1 MNRNGD
7 EIGGG
12 EPPRAETAI
21 PRLTRNGYE
30 RRPETE
36 VDIRALLEM
45 RGAALLDGFCES
57 RPDARGYRRTEALI
71 FFLRRAWTEGDE
83 RTLSGLFRLL
93 LERCRPFLR
102 DQVRGFEEHAR
113 EDIIADIYEE
123 MTSLLLRDDD
133 SSDFLQ
139 RSFWQYLKR
148 RTVTAVMSARKR
160 WRRTEFFDDR
170 AADDEEDTRSGI
182 EMVRDNDLSPE
193 EQALLQDGL
202 AVLPF
207 ELRELFVLRHME
219 AWRVGDES
227 RDGSSSGDPTLAE
240 RYGISPRAVRKRLA
254 KAEELLERYR
264 KDSA

>member
-1 MNRNGD
+1 MNDTG

-12 EPPRAETAI
+12 EPPRPEAAI

-36 VDIRALLEM
+36 VDIRALLGL

-57 RPDARGYRRTEALI
+57 RPDAPAYRRTEALI
-71 FFLRRAWTEGDE
+71 FFLRRAWAEGDE
-83 RTLSGLFRLL
+83 RTLSGLFGRLF
-93 LERCRPFLR
+93 ERCRPFLR
-102 DQVRGFEEHAR
+102 DQVRGFDEHER
-113 EDIIADIYEE
+113 EDILADIYEE
-123 MTSLLLRDDD
+123 MTRLLLRDDD

-148 RTVTAVMSARKR
+148 RTVTAVANARKR
-160 WRRTEFFDDR
+160 QGRTQLLDDR
-170 AADDEEDTRSGI
+170 AAEEDEGTRSRI
-182 EMVRDNDLSPE
+182 DAIRDHDLSPE
-193 EQALLQDGL
+193 DRALLQDGL

-219 AWRVGDES
+219 AWRVGDE
-227 RDGSSSGDPTLAE
+227 RRAETGSGDPTLAE
-240 RYGISPRAVRKRLA
+240 KYGISPRAVRKRLA